1 MPFTADMALRPFIG
15 KYRHDVCVSIHPSI
29 QVDAPWY
36 VDVLGAIAEFIAID
50 VFDALRRANKSQQ
63 AFLFQAKAVMT
74 VPDFGDL
81 RRSDSGAPDCAA
93 AGNWSL
99 CIERSSH
106 QLGLVRSAG
115 GRDFWGFR
123 IRDRFLRL
131 QLGDFQRLFYDP
143 TWRIR
148 YVIRRGSDGVE
159 VDDGSAW
166 SGSHLIGKLEATK
179 WRSERSFLARS
190 SDVAD

>member
-1 MPFTADMALRPFIG
+1 MLRPEIG
-15 KYRHDVCVSIHPSI
+15 RYVSRE
-29 QVDAPWY
+29 A
-36 VDVLGAIAEFIAID
+36 
-50 VFDALRRANKSQQ
+50 R
-63 AFLFQAKAVMT
+63 
-74 VPDFGDL
+74 
-81 RRSDSGAPDCAA
+81 
-93 AGNWSL
+93 
-99 CIERSSH
+99 IEP
-106 QLGLVRSAG
+106 GLVRSAG

-166 SGSHLIGKLEATK
+166 SGSHPHWEI
-179 WRSERSFLARS
+179 RSYE
-190 SDVAD
+190 VEK